1 MNTVFRILGK
11 GPPHGD
17 VFFDERA
24 VVGLTNLERHRRLAS
39 DFNGFSSDIERKPL
53 SPMKV
58 AIAIEGFAVQIDVVV
73 HKHGDAPRMATRVSN
88 DGERQATDVVSVV
101 LQLWC
106 DNVRFVPNRRRRVG
120 DVGVVAEKHL
130 T

>member
-1 MNTVFRILGK
+1 MEVTV
-11 GPPHGD
+11 
-17 VFFDERA
+17 A
-24 VVGLTNLERHRRLAS
+24 V
-39 DFNGFSSDIERKPL
+39 
-53 SPMKV
+53 
-58 AIAIEGFAVQIDVVV
+58 EGFAVQIDVVV